1 MSRGGRGGGRGG
13 RGGKA
18 NQNLPSMGAITFGDL
33 GAMSKEQNALYP
45 VSLHALV
52 LPAPRARLSST
63 CLQPIEKMPRIVA
76 PSERERAAAQ
86 HQLEMLASMKTSP
99 YWPREDEKKTGVGEC
114 SCGGAR
120 QAQQQYRSE
129 RGKREETSCRADS
142 EHSRARPRAR
152 FGLLPLPSLASVVV
166 RIADSSTHRAAA
178 LLRPLPARGAEHTEP
193 QQRAPAEGDVPCGR
207 VEELHGGRGATREG
221 QG

>member
-45 VSLHALV
+45 
-52 LPAPRARLSST
+52 
-63 CLQPIEKMPRIVA
+63 PIEKMPRIVA

-99 YWPREDEKKTGVGEC
+99 YWPREDEKKTGVELPRYSDRYRPEEQSTPSLNSVRLQKEMFPAAVWKSYMEGEERREKAKAA
-114 SCGGAR
+114 SRRKGRTVLDWDNLEKGGA
-120 QAQQQYRSE
+120 QGDDGNSADGSNASE
-129 RGKREETSCRADS
+129 AG
-142 EHSRARPRAR
+142 
-152 FGLLPLPSLASVVV
+152 
-166 RIADSSTHRAAA
+166 
-178 LLRPLPARGAEHTEP
+178 
-193 QQRAPAEGDVPCGR
+193 
-207 VEELHGGRGATREG
+207 ELHDYEDDEDDDYAENYFDNGEDAEEDVGGGGGEG
-221 QG
+221 GEYE